1 MSDLGTVDV
10 SLTADEKFGEFL
22 ESRQM
27 KYTTERRIIVDEVFS
42 SHDHFDAEDLVAKL
56 HRRRDGR
63 RVSRSTVY
71 RTLGYL
77 VDAGLLRKMALGNR
91 EVYEHDYGYPQ
102 HDHLYCQQCS
112 TLIEFKN
119 DSLRSLRDEV
129 CREHGFRPVSHRLV
143 IYGTCANCN
152 RSRVSKRR
160 LDMV

>member
-1 MSDLGTVDV
+1 VSDLGTVDV
-10 SLTADEKFGEFL
+10 ALSPEEKFGEFL

-42 SHDHFDAEDLVAKL
+42 SHEHFDAEDLVGKL
-56 HRRRDGR
+56 HRRDDGR

-102 HDHLYCQQCS
+102 HDHMYCQQCGN
-112 TLIEFKN
+112 LIEFTN
-119 DSLRSLRDEV
+119 ESLRSLRDEV

-143 IYGTCANCN
+143 IYGTCASCN